1 MKLRTVF
8 FSVLMLFIVPG
19 ITTAQD
25 DAESASATARW
36 SESQMFSY
44 ILGTQIGTYSK
55 ENEMGSV
62 ADEVKFSK

>member
-1 MKLRTVF
+1 MKLRIMF
-8 FSVLMLFIVPG
+8 FSVLMLSVISC

-25 DAESASATARW
+25 DAEPASATARW